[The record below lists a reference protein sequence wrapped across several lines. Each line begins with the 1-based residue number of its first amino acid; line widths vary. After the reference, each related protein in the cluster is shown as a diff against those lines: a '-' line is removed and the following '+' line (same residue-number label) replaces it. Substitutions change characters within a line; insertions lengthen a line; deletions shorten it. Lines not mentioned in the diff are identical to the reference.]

1 MTEKAR
7 TGDESDGADRVLG
20 EIVRFVGEVY
30 RKGSAG
36 DALGADTRLLGGSV
50 LDSIGLLELTVHLE
64 EVYGVAIPADDVTA
78 ENFATLGRL
87 ARYLQ
92 RKGAAA

>member
-1 MTEKAR
+1 MTETTR
-7 TGDESDGADRVLG
+7 EGDGSGSADRVLG

-36 DALGADTRLLGGSV
+36 DALGADTRLLGGTV

-64 EVYGVAIPADDVTA
+64 EAYGIAIPADDVTA

-92 RKGAAA
+92 QKGVA